1 MMKNLPRFFTKYS
14 TDPSRLSDILRIPRV
29 INLDL
34 YLEMRM
40 LTVRCPSSGL
50 VQCLRCY
57 TGIRSALGP
66 HFQALRQTQRPYCP
80 CSINLSHSK
89 SPGLCFSQRG
99 EQQQIWCFCV

>member
-14 TDPSRLSDILRIPRV
+14 TDSSRLSDILRIPRV
-29 INLDL
+29 LNLDL

-40 LTVRCPSSGL
+40 LTVRFPISSRS
-50 VQCLRCY
+50 QCLRRY

-66 HFQALRQTQRPYCP
+66 HLQAFRQTQRPYCP

-89 SPGLCFSQRG
+89 SPELCFSQRG
-99 EQQQIWCFCV
+99 EQQQVWCFRV